1 MTTQTNSISEESQ
14 IRDVIDAWLAAQRT
28 KDVDRLMSLYADD
41 ITAFNVRP
49 PYQTKGADA
58 WRVVWEDGFSHFPST
73 FDIEIADLKI
83 YASGDMAFSYFLFH
97 FTDLEPGHPANQT
110 WLRATVG
117 YTKQDGRCLIQHEH
131 FSIPYSP
138 HTSEPEHILEP

>member
-1 MTTQTNSISEESQ
+1 MITETISSTEEIQ
-14 IRDVIDAWLAAQRT
+14 IEAVIDEWLAAQRA
-28 KDVDRLMSLYADD
+28 KDVDHLMSLYAGD

-58 WRVVWEDGFSHFPST
+58 WRAVWEDGFSHFPAA

-83 YASGDMAFSYFLFH
+83 SASRDVAFANFLFH
-97 FTDLEPGHPANQT
+97 FADLEPGHPANQT

-117 YTKQDGRCLIQHEH
+117 YTKRDGRWLIRHEH
-131 FSIPYSP
+131 FSVPFSP
-138 HTSEPEHILEP
+138 HASEPDLILEP